1 VEIRLLG
8 PLEVSHGGNVLAL
21 PRRQQRA
28 LLAALALRAGEVV
41 ATDRLVADL
50 WGESAPASATGSL
63 QNTVWALRKLLG
75 RDVLVTQ
82 APGYRLAVGAD
93 SVDANRFERLLE
105 SARKAEPAARAEL
118 LREALALWRGPALAD
133 LDEEHFARLEAARLD
148 ELRVT
153 ALEERVDTELE
164 LGRHAALVG
173 ELETLVATHPLRERL
188 RGQLML
194 ALYRCGRQAE
204 ALEVYR
210 AARLALADELGLD
223 PSPDLQELER
233 RVLRQDPSL
242 APPVTPSADVAPV
255 RAERRLVS
263 VLVAV
268 PPAEDDPE
276 ALRQQLDELL
286 GAARDTLARHGGELE
301 RFGPEGLVAV
311 FGAEAPRDDD
321 AIRAAAAADELG
333 LRAGVATGE
342 MVAGAGAVF
351 VRAAELARGPG
362 VQLDGRTHALV
373 HAVRRLD
380 APLVGRREELAQ
392 LEAELAATRE
402 EGRCR
407 VVTVLGEAGIG
418 KTRLARE
425 LVLNTGAEV
434 ELLVARCLSYGEGAT
449 FLPLLSALRRVE
461 PSAVLAGES
470 DGALVIERLAA
481 LAGGA
486 DAVSLGE
493 SYWAVR
499 RLIEVLAASRPVLLV
514 LDDVHWAEPALLDLV
529 DYLAERAAVPALVL
543 CLARP
548 ELERAL
554 GETVRLGP
562 LDDEHARLVVQSA
575 AQLDEQ
581 TQERIVGLAEGN
593 ALYVEQLAAYA
604 AESGEGL
611 PPTLEAVLAGRLGQ
625 LDADERAVLQRAA
638 VVGKEFTRGAVAAL
652 VEGVPFDAQLASLGR
667 RGLIRAARD
676 AEPGDDAYRFH
687 HVLLRDAAYATL
699 TKRDRADL
707 HERTA
712 AWLDRDGPGDDALV
726 GYHLEQAAD
735 LLRSL
740 GDPADKLS
748 AAAGDR
754 LALTAMR
761 AWRQNDA
768 RAAVGLLRR
777 ATALLPAGAQR
788 AELLCELALAQLNA
802 GEGDGRDT
810 LARAADDARRAGSR
824 RISARIA
831 VERSALDFRDGETS
845 ATELLETALGATEVL
860 AAADDYRG
868 LGRAWVT
875 ASIVHE
881 WACRYADAADAA
893 RMAREGYER
902 ASFSPAA
909 ITSVLAFSV
918 LYGPSHVQDAISQ
931 CCELREA
938 SSDRLTSAHATM
950 TLGAL
955 AALEERFDEAG
966 LLCQEARELYE
977 SIGSERVVNWTWS
990 TSAMLVERRAGK
1002 LDAAAT
1008 IARNARHYFA
1018 RRGERPYESTWA
1030 ARLAELLYWSAE
1042 HDGAARAVAAA
1053 RQGAVD
1059 HDVYVQFLW
1068 RSTAAK
1074 LAAREGLAE
1083 KAERLSE
1090 EALQLAAASDSP
1102 LLLADLWIAR
1112 AEVFQ
1117 LGGRAGEA
1125 ADAADRARAL
1135 LREKGDS
1142 AGLAE
1147 IERLLS
1153 PPPDEEPHRAL
1164 RLAESRHG
1172 SYPPPPS
1179 PPAGQ

>member
-1 VEIRLLG
+1 MEIRLLG
-8 PLEVSHGGNVLAL
+8 PLEVSHGGNVLVL

-41 ATDRLVADL
+41 STDRLVADL

-63 QNTVWALRKLLG
+63 QNTVSALRKLLG

-82 APGYRLAVGAD
+82 APGYRLAVDAD

-153 ALEERVDTELE
+153 ALEEWVDTELE
-164 LGRHAALVG
+164 LGRHTALVG
-173 ELETLVATHPLRERL
+173 ELEPLVATHPLRERL

-242 APPVTPSADVAPV
+242 APPVTPAADASPV
-255 RAERRLVS
+255 HAERRLVS

-276 ALRQQLDELL
+276 ALRRRLDELL

-392 LEAELAATRE
+392 LEAELAAARE

-461 PSAVLAGES
+461 PSAVLAGAS

-486 DAVSLGE
+486 DAASLGE
-493 SYWAVR
+493 SYWGVR

-554 GETVRLGP
+554 GKQIRLGP
-562 LDDEHARLVVQSA
+562 LNDEHARLVVQSA
-575 AQLDEQ
+575 AELDEQ

-625 LDADERAVLQRAA
+625 LDADERKVLQRAA

-652 VEGVPFDAQLASLGR
+652 VEDVPFHAQLASLGR

-699 TKRDRADL
+699 TKHDRAAL
-707 HERTA
+707 HERAA
-712 AWLDRDGPGDDALV
+712 AWLDGDGPADDALAA
-726 GYHLEQAAD
+726 YHLEQAVCYRRELGEDAD
-735 LLRSL
+735 EL
-740 GDPADKLS
+740 A
-748 AAAGDR
+748 AAAGER
-754 LALTAMR
+754 LGEAGMR
-761 AWRQNDA
+761 VWRTNDI
-768 RAAVGLLRR
+768 AAATSLLGR
-777 ATALLPAGAQR
+777 ATALLPASARR
-788 AELLCELALAQLNA
+788 AELYWEQSIALRLQGRAEEA
-802 GEGDGRDT
+802 DGA
-810 LARAADDARRAGSR
+810 LSRAEADARHAGSR
-824 RISARIA
+824 AVAARVDAERTHLRLSAGDLPLDRA
-831 VERSALDFRDGETS
+831 VAAFERALSTLRAEQDH
-845 ATELLETALGATEVL
+845 
-860 AAADDYRG
+860 RG
-868 LGRAWVT
+868 LGRAEFCACLVHALGCNLAAEAAAAEQAALHYNLAGFSAAACVGTQVDALYHGAANVET
-875 ASIVHE
+875 ASL
-881 WACRYADAADAA
+881 ACSALIKTAPDRLSEANA
-893 RMAREGYER
+893 
-902 ASFSPAA
+902 
-909 ITSVLAFSV
+909 TSVL
-918 LYGPSHVQDAISQ
+918 
-931 CCELREA
+931 
-938 SSDRLTSAHATM
+938 
-950 TLGAL
+950 GAL
-955 AALEERFDEAG
+955 RALAG
-966 LLCQEARELYE
+966 AVEDGLALLDRARTLYE
-977 SIGSERVVNWTWS
+977 ETGSRRSITFVWTPLRIDAEAVAGDITGAAER
-990 TSAMLVERRAGK
+990 
-1002 LDAAAT
+1002 AAAN
-1008 IARNARHYFA
+1008 IEELMQL
-1018 RRGERPYESTWA
+1018 GERAYASTRALTLADLQLLVGDDVA
-1030 ARLAELLYWSAE
+1030 ADRSTRLAEENGLAS
-1042 HDGAARAVAAA
+1042 
-1053 RQGAVD
+1053 
-1059 HDVYVQFLW
+1059 DVLVQFLR
-1068 RSTAAK
+1068 RSVR
-1074 LAAREGLAE
+1074 AR
-1083 KAERLSE
+1083 
-1090 EALQLAAASDSP
+1090 
-1102 LLLADLWIAR
+1102 LLA
-1112 AEVFQ
+1112 
-1117 LGGRAGEA
+1117 RAGEFVQA
-1125 ADAADRARAL
+1125 EALARDAIVLASFTDALRDRAKAHFALAEVLAFGGKNLDAEEEEATAHEL
-1135 LREKGDS
+1135 LRLKGVEG
-1142 AGLAE
+1142 ALV
-1147 IERLLS
+1147 
-1153 PPPDEEPHRAL
+1153 RA
-1164 RLAESRHG
+1164 
-1172 SYPPPPS
+1172 PS
-1179 PPAGQ
+1179 T